1 MLLFR
6 IDKKSLYINFRGD
19 ILKEKHSL
27 NTYRKETLI
36 LTIPVFLELLISSLF
51 GMVDMMMVG
60 HSGASHITT
69 PSIAAI
75 GITNQMMFIGIAI
88 AQALS
93 AGGTA
98 MISRYCGAEEEE
110 RVPDVVK
117 HLVVLIIFL
126 LIIPFVTINQLIPEK
141 IMNFIGAE
149 PDTIKIG
156 LNYFKIIIVGFIFQS
171 FNLSIFAAIRGTGD
185 TKTPMMI
192 NIVVNLLNV
201 VGNYILIFGKF
212 GMPALGITGAGLSTS
227 LSHIVASI
235 VLFIILLNKSHV
247 VRLDL
252 SKKFK
257 FNKPIVENLIRVG
270 GPAALEQVG
279 FRLGVLLFVR
289 IVSGLGTV
297 VYATHQIALNILS
310 LSFAPGQS
318 FGIAASTLVGR
329 SLGQN
334 KVHRAEKFIRESNK
348 LALISSI
355 FFGLLF
361 YFFGSKLTGM
371 YTDDPSVIK
380 ESITIM
386 KIVALIQPFQASAFA
401 LSGGLRG
408 AGDTISTLIVT
419 MFGVLIIR
427 LGVAY
432 VLINIVGM
440 GLTGAWIAM
449 LLDQITRWIGIT
461 IRYRTGKWKTIKL
474 K

>member
-1 MLLFR
+1 MLLF
-6 IDKKSLYINFRGD
+6 IMDNKSLYINFRGE
-19 ILKEKHSL
+19 ILKEKHNL
-27 NTYRKETLI
+27 NSYRKEALM

-60 HSGASHITT
+60 NSGASHITT

-110 RVPDVVK
+110 KIPDVVK

-141 IMNFIGAE
+141 IMKFIGAG

-156 LNYFKIIIVGFIFQS
+156 LNYFKIIILGFIFQS

-252 SKKFK
+252 SKRFK
-257 FNKPIVENLIRVG
+257 FNKGIVENLSRVG

-334 KVHRAEKFIRESNK
+334 KVHRAENFIKESNR

-419 MFGVLIIR
+419 MVGVLIIR

-449 LLDQITRWIGIT
+449 LMDQITRWLGIS
-461 IRYRTGKWKTIKL
+461 IRHRTGKWKTIKL

>member
-1 MLLFR
+1 MLLF
-6 IDKKSLYINFRGD
+6 IMDKRFRYKFLGV
-19 ILKEKHSL
+19 ILLREKYNL
-27 NTYRKETLI
+27 NSYRKQTLK

-60 HSGASHITT
+60 NSGPSSITT

-88 AQALS
+88 AQAMS

-110 RVPDVVK
+110 KVPNVVK
-117 HLVVLIIFL
+117 HLVVLIIIL
-126 LIIPFVTINQLIPEK
+126 LIIPFVTINELIPEK
-141 IMNFIGAE
+141 IMKFIGAE
-149 PDTIKIG
+149 PDTINIG
-156 LNYFKIIIVGFIFQS
+156 VNYFKIVILGFIFQS

-185 TKTPMMI
+185 TKTPMII

-201 VGNYILIFGKF
+201 IGNYILIFGKF

-227 LSHIVASI
+227 LSHIIASI
-235 VLFIILLNKSHV
+235 VLFIILLNKSHII
-247 VRLDL
+247 RLDI
-252 SKKFK
+252 SKGFK
-257 FNKPIVENLIRVG
+257 LNKPIIENLIRIG

-279 FRLGVLLFVR
+279 FRVGVLLFVR

-329 SLGQN
+329 SLGQE
-334 KVHRAEKFIRESNK
+334 KIHRAEIFIKESNR

-361 YFFGSKLTGM
+361 YFFGSALTAL

-408 AGDTISTLIVT
+408 AGDTVSTLIVT
-419 MFGVLIIR
+419 MIGVLIIR

-432 VLINIVGM
+432 ILINIVGM

-449 LLDQITRWIGIT
+449 LLDQVTRWMGIT